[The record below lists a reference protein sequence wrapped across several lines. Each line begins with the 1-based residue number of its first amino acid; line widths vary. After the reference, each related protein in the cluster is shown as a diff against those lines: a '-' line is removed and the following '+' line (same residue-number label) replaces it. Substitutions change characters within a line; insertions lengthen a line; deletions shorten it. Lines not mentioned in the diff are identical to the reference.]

1 MRNHGTPVR
10 LPALLLALTLAG
22 CAGQGAPSPA
32 ARSFSA
38 TITSTD
44 RPLALRAGKQ
54 PYFTDKNGQNKA
66 PVRRN
71 RGDLFADRVS
81 QKGGRRGAG
90 GLPAA
95 CTPQPRA
102 GLPCRGRCV
111 PHPRFGRSW
120 SPSALNSTKFSGRL
134 VK

>member
-1 MRNHGTPVR
+1 MRNHATPVR

-22 CAGQGAPSPA
+22 CAGQGGPSPA

-54 PYFTDKNGQNKA
+54 TYFTDKNGQNKA

-71 RGDLFADRVS
+71 RGDLFADRLS
-81 QKGGRRGAG
+81 QKQGPLRRRLSAG
-90 GLPAA
+90 GLYAT
-95 CTPQPRA
+95 TPGGPFRA
-102 GLPCRGRCV
+102 GAAASLTPDSAGPGRRR
-111 PHPRFGRSW
+111 P
-120 SPSALNSTKFSGRL
+120 
-134 VK
+134 

>member
-44 RPLALRAGKQ
+44 RPLALRAGK
-54 PYFTDKNGQNKA
+54 
-66 PVRRN
+66 
-71 RGDLFADRVS
+71 
-81 QKGGRRGAG
+81 
-90 GLPAA
+90 
-95 CTPQPRA
+95 
-102 GLPCRGRCV
+102 
-111 PHPRFGRSW
+111 
-120 SPSALNSTKFSGRL
+120 
-134 VK
+134 

>member
-44 RPLALRAGKQ
+44 RPLPYMLASKLTLQTKTGRTKPRSAGTGAICLQIGCPKKGAAAAQGVCRRLVRHNPGRVFRAGAAASLT
-54 PYFTDKNGQNKA
+54 PDSAG
-66 PVRRN
+66 P
-71 RGDLFADRVS
+71 
-81 QKGGRRGAG
+81 GRRR
-90 GLPAA
+90 P
-95 CTPQPRA
+95 
-102 GLPCRGRCV
+102 
-111 PHPRFGRSW
+111 
-120 SPSALNSTKFSGRL
+120 
-134 VK
+134 

>member
-44 RPLALRAGKQ
+44 RSLALRAGKQ
-54 PYFTDKNGQNKA
+54 TYFTDKNAQNKA

-71 RGDLFADRVS
+71 RGDLFADRLS
-81 QKGGRRGAG
+81 QKQGPPRRRVSAG
-90 GLPAA
+90 GLYATGPSVPGVAA
-95 CTPQPRA
+95 SLTPDSA
-102 GLPCRGRCV
+102 GPGRRR
-111 PHPRFGRSW
+111 P
-120 SPSALNSTKFSGRL
+120 
-134 VK
+134 

>member
-44 RPLALRAGKQ
+44 RSLALRAGKQ
-54 PYFTDKNGQNKA
+54 TYFTDKNGQNKA

-71 RGDLFADRVS
+71 RGDLFADRLS
-81 QKGGRRGAG
+81 QKLSQKQGPPRRRGSAG
-90 GLPAA
+90 GLYAT
-95 CTPQPRA
+95 TPGGPFRA
-102 GLPCRGRCV
+102 GGAASLTPDSAGPGRRR
-111 PHPRFGRSW
+111 P
-120 SPSALNSTKFSGRL
+120 
-134 VK
+134 